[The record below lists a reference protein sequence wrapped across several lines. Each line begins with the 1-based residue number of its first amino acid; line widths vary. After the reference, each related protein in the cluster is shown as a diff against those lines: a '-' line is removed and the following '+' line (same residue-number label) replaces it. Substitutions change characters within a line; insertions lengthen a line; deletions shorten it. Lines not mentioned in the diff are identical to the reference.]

1 MKCILDYIVL
11 NVLNDVLVAQS
22 VVSDCNP
29 MDCSLPGSSIHE
41 ILQAR
46 ILEWVALLFFRGS
59 SQPKDQTRVP
69 CITGSF
75 FTIWAT
81 RDDKYK
87 WMVTI
92 LE

>member
-22 VVSDCNP
+22 DVSDCNP
-29 MDCSLPGSSIHE
+29 MGSLPGSSIHE

-46 ILEWVALLFFRGS
+46 ILEWVALPFFRGS
-59 SQPKDQTRVP
+59 SQHEDQTRVP

-81 RDDKYK
+81 RDDKYR